1 MKLGRLLCS
10 MSIHG
15 IMRREEIFRK
25 EPTYPERLKN
35 EEDRIN
41 AIVSQYRM
49 TSTSV
54 KPYEKEYWGSSEE
67 ERIKEHR
74 NLSKELLDKKVSD
87 YYYRT
92 NLDVELDYGGGHK
105 VTFLADSIKIEDG
118 KLTIK
123 AK

>member
-35 EEDRIN
+35 
-41 AIVSQYRM
+41 
-49 TSTSV
+49 
-54 KPYEKEYWGSSEE
+54 EE